1 MGPSGVGWLV
11 GRSVDHNFL
20 KGQEVTLPCSYWSTC
35 INYAQILSLFS
46 TIEAQQ
52 LELCETG
59 PVALRVYEKKGE
71 TPEILSVSLFL
82 LIWSKICKTEFTFMH
97 DVQIFLVL

>member
-1 MGPSGVGWLV
+1 MVFDWMVVWLD
-11 GRSVDHNFL
+11 GRLVCHNIL

-59 PVALRVYEKKGE
+59 PLALRVNEKGG
-71 TPEILSVSLFL
+71 TPSKHPSDLVSFA
-82 LIWSKICKTEFTFMH
+82 ISS
-97 DVQIFLVL
+97 